1 MSDATP
7 EYTPASSI
15 YKTLTWILVV
25 ALIGVYALYSWYD
38 GTLKRGLAGK
48 DEELAQTVQRL
59 TAAETTAKS
68 AAEVQAGLRA
78 EIDRLQAEARSA
90 AETASNALIAAR
102 QELATLQARQDT
114 HDQELASRQSEI
126 DRLTQELSAAVSET
140 QGLKA
145 ELDKAAQGSDAQKTE
160 LEAAEQRSAA
170 LMEEIEGLK
179 RSLAE
184 GAAKHA
190 SEIQGLQAQLKE
202 REDFFRTA
210 LEGSEPERAT
220 QIARLEERAQN
231 EHEVLEQAQ
240 QTFQAREAE
249 LTARLDEA
257 ARAAEAQS
265 QDLRRAQGN
274 LFAQEQELKRVQG
287 ELRDLRARLAQTVA
301 DLNAKLEA
309 SESTLGAAKQELEA
323 AMAAAAEERS
333 RLESEIQSAQA
344 QIAGLEQRLAQ
355 ERAQSQAALDEER
368 RKAEAARTA
377 EREAGAQ
384 ALAST
389 RSLYGRFA
397 ELAASQTDRG
407 MLLKL
412 AEADLRFPSGL
423 AVLPRGDLPSLDR
436 IASLLK
442 DHPQLTALIEGHT
455 DNAGPDDINQ
465 ELSRARASAVEQA
478 LIERGVPAQRLT
490 AEGAGET
497 RPIADN
503 ATAAGRAQNRR
514 VEVYVQEPAR

>member
-265 QDLRRAQGN
+265 QDLRLAQGN

-323 AMAAAAEERS
+323 AMAAAEERS
-333 RLESEIQSAQA
+333 RLESEIRSAQA
-344 QIAGLEQRLAQ
+344 QIAGLEQRRAQ

-384 ALAST
+384 VLAST

-455 DNAGPDDINQ
+455 DNAGPDDINL